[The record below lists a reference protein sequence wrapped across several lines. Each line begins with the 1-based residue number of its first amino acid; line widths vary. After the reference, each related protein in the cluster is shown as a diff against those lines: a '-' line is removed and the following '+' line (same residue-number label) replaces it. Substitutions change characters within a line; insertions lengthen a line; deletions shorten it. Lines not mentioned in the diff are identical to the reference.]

1 MNNSDHEFIELNGE
15 PVWSGPLFNGII
27 EESLCLLKKFIFI
40 RVSDL
45 ELYKMESQETQWKNM
60 EAI

>member
-27 EESLCLLKKFIFI
+27 EESLCLLKKNSF
-40 RVSDL
+40 SS
-45 ELYKMESQETQWKNM
+45 ELV
-60 EAI
+60 I

>member
-45 ELYKMESQETQWKNM
+45 ELYKMESQETQ
-60 EAI
+60 